1 MARLRL
7 AAAALFLR
15 LAGGDAALARSLPS
29 CIQNCRSQQNLLT
42 SSGVQQ
48 ETTAA
53 VNKDKNHSSRSGGWL
68 VEHMKHSTN
77 GGRCYVL
84 NADLETRQSMQDGEI
99 NSAGSSNYHFG

>member
-1 MARLRL
+1 M
-7 AAAALFLR
+7 
-15 LAGGDAALARSLPS
+15 
-29 CIQNCRSQQNLLT
+29 
-42 SSGVQQ
+42 
-48 ETTAA
+48 AA

-84 NADLETRQSMQDGEI
+84 NADLETRHSMQDGDI